1 MNNNDIFSDSK
12 KYKVTIEKDNSD
24 EQTTYTI
31 FSSVEG
37 ETKHEKDK
45 YKIVKVINVET
56 GNIIYTYKQ
65 FNSHSPINTFVKLGG
80 QEWWFGGRDYM
91 LKLFVNCDTCQ
102 VYDDPNKREFSN
114 SYKSGSEFIWSQP
127 LVVSPNGHFMFVN
140 GCMWSFPNEW
150 RLYDIRN
157 MTTNTTI
164 SCDGDEEGKM
174 IHPTHPPF
182 RKASLPSELVFE
194 SGVPYGSASEAR
206 NLEPPSVVLRTPTL
220 ECEALR
226 EKRSFYDQIDLY
238 DYLTIKEFDK
248 DDERYEYESY
258 WLGDDEMFTFE
269 FVTDVEI
276 TVKYYHNKE
285 WKYFNTIDLSN
296 YLYSMILN
304 HSSSSS

>member
-1 MNNNDIFSDSK
+1 MDNNGIFSDSK
-12 KYKVTIEKDNSD
+12 KYKVIIEKDDSGD
-24 EQTTYTI
+24 QTTYTI

-45 YKIVKVINVET
+45 YEIVKVINVET
-56 GNIIYTYKQ
+56 GNIIYEYKQ
-65 FNSHSPINTFVKLGG
+65 FNSHSPINKFVKLCGK
-80 QEWWFGGRDYM
+80 EWWFGGRDYM
-91 LKLFVNCDTCQ
+91 LKLFINCDTCQ
-102 VYDDPNKREFSN
+102 VFDDPNKREFSTA
-114 SYKSGSEFIWSQP
+114 YKNGSEFIWTGP
-127 LVVSPNGHFMFVN
+127 LIVSPNGHFMFVN
-140 GCMWSFPNEW
+140 GCMWSFPSEW

-157 MTTNTTI
+157 ITTNLSIT
-164 SCDGDEEGKM
+164 CDSDEEGKM
-174 IHPTHPPF
+174 IHP
-182 RKASLPSELVFE
+182 
-194 SGVPYGSASEAR
+194 
-206 NLEPPSVVLRTPTL
+206 
-220 ECEALR
+220 
-226 EKRSFYDQIDLY
+226 IDLY